1 MKGLTTGEML
11 DRLSIGDVATNQDN
25 VTVFYNEKGDLQ
37 TSRSNI
43 ETVERYEF
51 SLKDVA
57 KDKWDITHSFVTF
70 QEAMQAFEDNKTVI
84 FHLHEDSLYTFNPQD
99 GGRFQ
104 DLSNDN
110 IELRELIAGRWIIVN
125 RARE

>member
-11 DRLSIGDVATNQDN
+11 DRLFIGDVATNQDN
-25 VTVFYNEKGDLQ
+25 VTVFYNDKGDLQ
-37 TSRSNI
+37 TSRPDT
-43 ETVERYEF
+43 EAVERYEF

-99 GGRFQ
+99 GGRFK
-104 DLSNDN
+104 DLSNDS
-110 IELRELIAGRWIIVN
+110 IELRELIVGRWIIVN